1 MMFEVDKSIL
11 FLDVLIDSIILERII
26 NFMMIIE

>member
-1 MMFEVDKSIL
+1 MFEVDKSIL